1 MSNDEITPEHTSARV
16 GQLLADLEA
25 LRLEVGR
32 SKDARI
38 PMQVRDASP
47 REVYYHAQTVHRKA
61 NQLAVEL
68 GGKSV
73 EAPSAEVPARACPAD
88 VLEVLDSARERL
100 AEARSLLRIEGDT
113 SKPDLPGP
121 LIRDAG
127 KDASDVLTG
136 CLLASRQLNVM
147 LAHAFASREAHELLV
162 RAEAICE
169 RLLALHRIEMPAA
182 PPFERRKFPR
192 DVFQVLWQSCET
204 LQQVLR
210 DSKLSALQLDRG
222 YVGEQP
228 TDVYDITSLVL
239 SELEYVASF
248 VPQAGGVRA
257 PAAPAIPH
265 VLPAHNFQRA
275 RRLQAGIEKLAGAVR
290 ARPDWLVESTS

>member
-1 MSNDEITPEHTSARV
+1 
-16 GQLLADLEA
+16 
-25 LRLEVGR
+25 
-32 SKDARI
+32 
-38 PMQVRDASP
+38 
-47 REVYYHAQTVHRKA
+47 
-61 NQLAVEL
+61 
-68 GGKSV
+68 
-73 EAPSAEVPARACPAD
+73 
-88 VLEVLDSARERL
+88 
-100 AEARSLLRIEGDT
+100 
-113 SKPDLPGP
+113 
-121 LIRDAG
+121 
-127 KDASDVLTG
+127 
-136 CLLASRQLNVM
+136 M